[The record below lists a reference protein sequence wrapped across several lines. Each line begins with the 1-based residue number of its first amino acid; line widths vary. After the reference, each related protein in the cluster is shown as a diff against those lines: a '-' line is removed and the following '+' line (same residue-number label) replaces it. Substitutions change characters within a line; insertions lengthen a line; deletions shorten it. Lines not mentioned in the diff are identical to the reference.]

1 MKTMVMKLSS
11 SIRNF
16 HNLRSDSLDGD
27 YDYLDSNEE
36 ESRENELEGT
46 HIKFEPLTHKSENED
61 FDETEVDFD
70 QKVNKF
76 PTSRQSF

>member
-11 SIRNF
+11 SNPNF
-16 HNLRSDSLDGD
+16 YNLRSDSLDGD

-36 ESRENELEGT
+36 ESKENEIEGT

-61 FDETEVDFD
+61 FDETEVDQFE
-70 QKVNKF
+70 VNKF
-76 PTSRQSF
+76 PNLNG